1 MKLCILIHARY
12 SDPMYI
18 WSFFNIIIL
27 VAGGQPKVEG
37 DQGEPGEALQELGR
51 QKNEMR
57 NAPSMTSS
65 T

>member
-1 MKLCILIHARY
+1 MYSYSCPLFGSHVYLI
-12 SDPMYI
+12 
-18 WSFFNIIIL
+18 FFNIIIL